1 MKRQAIAPIIRTPQ
15 TAEVTLNMAFTPGTI
30 TSPCVSICALDKDDV
45 CIGCHRTAKEIRDW
59 LLMNDDERLDVIVK
73 AAERGRKNNPFA

>member
-1 MKRQAIAPIIRTPQ
+1 
-15 TAEVTLNMAFTPGTI
+15 MAYTPGTI

-45 CIGCHRTAKEIRDW
+45 CIGCYRTAKEIRDW
-59 LLMNDDERLDVIVK
+59 LLMDDDERLDVIAK

>member
-1 MKRQAIAPIIRTPQ
+1 MKVEAIASIILPPQ
-15 TAEVTLNMAFTPGTI
+15 TAETTFNMAFTPGTI

-45 CIGCHRTAKEIRDW
+45 CIGCYRTAKEIRDW
-59 LLMNDDERLDVIVK
+59 LLMDDDERLDVIMK